1 MGTEIFRLYHQPKK
15 KLMCHACAFSEKENA
30 GLNVTCASRVILVE
44 SVVNH
49 AFELQA
55 IARIDRMGQTRPTE
69 GVYHL
74 NIHLR
79 HTSNVAFF

>member
-1 MGTEIFRLYHQPKK
+1 MSY
-15 KLMCHACAFSEKENA
+15 AFGEKENA
-30 GLNVTCASRVILVE
+30 GLNVTCASKIILVE